1 MDLRAFDIVV
11 ELGLALGRLIMDA
24 SGFWAANAIS
34 RISFTVHSDFPQALL
49 QGLSRTGV
57 ICKRKLHS
65 ILSRYPGNTHTNAKT
80 ERLQRYGVQS
90 RLTRRSRGEGGWPS

>member
-24 SGFWAANAIS
+24 SGFWAAHAIS
-34 RISFTVHSDFPQALL
+34 RISFTVIYFRPYFK
-49 QGLSRTGV
+49 GLSRTGV

-65 ILSRYPGNTHTNAKT
+65 VPARYPGNTHTNAKT
-80 ERLQRYGVQS
+80 ERLHRYGVQS